1 MKTLKIILKIFTSV
15 FAISFFTISFNVNM
29 KAFEVVANFLS
40 ITTGFSITAL
50 SIIATSPFSKNLYNQ
65 ESSKDNSKTLLHE
78 LVDKFKTSM
87 ILFITTICLIVLLN
101 LYPEK
106 YIPTMFKVCETEI
119 TTMAIL
125 KSFVLYFSILSLI
138 SFVILFNTFSKFVI
152 KSGKLIK

>member
-1 MKTLKIILKIFTSV
+1 MKTLKIILKIFISV
-15 FAISFFTISFNVNM
+15 FAISFFAISFNLNN
-29 KAFEVVANFLS
+29 KAFEVVATFLS

-65 ESSKDNSKTLLHE
+65 ESSKNNSKTLLHE
-78 LVDKFKTSM
+78 LVDRFKTSM
-87 ILFITTICLIVLLN
+87 ILFIATICLIVLLN

-106 YIPTMFKVCETEI
+106 YIPTIFKVFETEI